1 MAQRKSLSSLMTLK
15 SVGLITLAGLDR
27 QKSHSFNFVPNPQL
41 RRQMAD
47 EMGITHL
54 LRLQFSGTLVATCQS
69 DWKLSGDL
77 MADIR
82 QQCVVSLD
90 PVTSQIKT
98 KVVRNFLRDEQ
109 KLKCDHN
116 GRIPSDDNVETLTYA
131 INLYDIARE
140 VVVLEAPTYPRAAK
154 ISFVGDDSVDKI
166 SQKPFAALEKLKK
179 NLEGN

>member
-1 MAQRKSLSSLMTLK
+1 MAQRKHLPSEMTLK
-15 SVGLITLAGLDR
+15 SVGLITLARLDR
-27 QKSHSFNFVPNPQL
+27 QKFHSFSFVPNPQL

-47 EMGITHL
+47 EMGVTHL
-54 LRLQFSGTLVATCQS
+54 IQLQFSGTLVATCQS

-77 MADIR
+77 LAKIR

-90 PVTSQIKT
+90 PVMSQIKT

-109 KLKCDHN
+109 KLRCDHN
-116 GRIPSDDNVETLTYA
+116 GRIPSDDDVETLTHV

-140 VVVLEAPTYPRAAK
+140 VLVLEAPTYPRATK

-166 SQKPFAALEKLKK
+166 SQKPFAVLEKLKK
-179 NLEGN
+179 NLEDG